1 MGASEQMLERTE
13 QASTSDSIEVRLTGK
28 TRRGKTQNSAV
39 CTTTIFP
46 SKQIRNAVEPTS
58 SIEPEEVSGPVSPP
72 HSAEIVLPDESQS
85 EWNQLVKD
93 WLDAYK
99 PQDALTRSLVLRAA
113 SADWILR
120 RNQTRYNQIEQ
131 SLYSK
136 QPDST
141 EWDTKQV
148 GFLDKILRHR
158 SAAERSFYQART
170 AIEKL
175 RSHVPA
181 SREVAQHSRVLPSPS
196 AHATEPNLEAAKPR
210 PQGAIIQCVTV
221 QVINGKTFTLYQP
234 RNEYFQR
241 MIEGAREPKPIVKRA
256 LYFLH
261 GVPDEYSWVSDCE
274 NHDGTSH
281 FTFERSCQEA
291 LSDLAREQAEKSMHV
306 LPIQ

>member
-1 MGASEQMLERTE
+1 MLERTE
-13 QASTSDSIEVRLTGK
+13 QASTGDSTEVCLTGK
-28 TRRGKTQNSAV
+28 TRSKKTRNSAV

-46 SKQIRNAVEPTS
+46 SKQIRTATQSTNSVEPQDLCES
-58 SIEPEEVSGPVSPP
+58 SPP
-72 HSAEIVLPDESQS
+72 LRSADIVLPDESES
-85 EWNQLVKD
+85 DWNQLVQE
-93 WLDAYK
+93 WQEAYK
-99 PQDALTRSLVLRAA
+99 PQDALARSLVLRAA
-113 SADWILR
+113 GADWILR
-120 RNQTRYNQIEQ
+120 RTLKRYNHIEQ

-141 EWDTKQV
+141 EWDAKQV
-148 GFLDKILRHR
+148 ALLDKILRHR

-175 RSHVPA
+175 RSPQPV
-181 SREVAQHSRVLPSPS
+181 STEVAQHSRVLPSPS
-196 AHATEPNLEAAKPR
+196 VHATDPSPETAKPR
-210 PQGAIIQCVTV
+210 APGAIIQCVTV

-261 GVPDEYSWVSDCE
+261 GVPEEYKWVSDCE

-291 LSDLAREQAEKSMHV
+291 LADLAREQAAKSMHV
-306 LPIQ
+306 LPVQ